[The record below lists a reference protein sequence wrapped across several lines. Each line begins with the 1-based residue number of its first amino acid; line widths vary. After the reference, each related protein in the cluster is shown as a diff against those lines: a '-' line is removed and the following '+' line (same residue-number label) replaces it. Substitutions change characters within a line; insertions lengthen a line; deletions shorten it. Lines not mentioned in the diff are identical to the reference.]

1 MKFALLLLEIVKDV
15 SYGCTVV
22 VSYREISQIS
32 AKVSPSLEKNI
43 GLALIYCWLC
53 SAKKLRLPFITPCVL
68 YKSQFC

>member
-32 AKVSPSLEKNI
+32 AKVSPSLEKKYWTCINI
-43 GLALIYCWLC
+43 LLALL
-53 SAKKLRLPFITPCVL
+53 SKEA
-68 YKSQFC
+68 